1 MPFGGQQ
8 GQSAIKVSE
17 GPATVTFNFT
27 AAMASS
33 ATILTQVVTATVYSG
48 VDPNPAA
55 VISGAATASGKVVSQ
70 NILGA
75 VAGVIYQLLCVI
87 TTSDGKGYRQSSYLA
102 VVPPL
107 T

>member
-1 MPFGGQQ
+1 MAFGGQQ
-8 GQSAIKVSE
+8 GQQAIKVSE
-17 GPATVTFNFT
+17 GPAAVTFNFT
-27 AAMASS
+27 SAMAPT

-48 VDPNPAA
+48 EDANPSA

-70 NILGA
+70 NVIGA
-75 VAGVIYQLLCVI
+75 VAGVIYQLLCTI
-87 TTSDGKGYRQSSYLA
+87 TTSDGKAYRQSSYLA